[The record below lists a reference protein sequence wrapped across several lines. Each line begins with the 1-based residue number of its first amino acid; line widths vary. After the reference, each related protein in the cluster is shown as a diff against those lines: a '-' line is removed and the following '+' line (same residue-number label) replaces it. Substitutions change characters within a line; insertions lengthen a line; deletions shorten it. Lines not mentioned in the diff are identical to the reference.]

1 MINTLEELLEYYARY
16 SCMEKVIDSKTS
28 EKLQKGVKDY
38 IKNIRAL
45 NLLNHKLYKMNKAE
59 EILDKHLELRS
70 WTYIVP
76 KHGNLYNTLLD
87 AVNEALNIPVVGNT
101 LPDNDC
107 LIHTN

>member
-1 MINTLEELLEYYARY
+1 MEQNTVIIGTLEELLEYYARY

-38 IKNIRAL
+38 IKNLRAL
-45 NLLNHKLYKMNKAE
+45 NL
-59 EILDKHLELRS
+59 
-70 WTYIVP
+70 
-76 KHGNLYNTLLD
+76 
-87 AVNEALNIPVVGNT
+87 LNIPVVGNA